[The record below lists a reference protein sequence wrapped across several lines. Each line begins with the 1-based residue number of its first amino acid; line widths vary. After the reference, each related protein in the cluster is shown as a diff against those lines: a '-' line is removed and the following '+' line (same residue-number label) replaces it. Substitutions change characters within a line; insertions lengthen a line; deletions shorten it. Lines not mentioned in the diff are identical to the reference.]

1 MVHSFKQHMEKK
13 NLIKLMLSEGYNPK
27 DYDVDAILAEGFWD
41 SAKKFGK
48 SAALAG
54 ALAAGVHG
62 GMAPTPQTQTPQT
75 PQISSQ
81 QAIDNHST
89 ENGKL
94 SPQDWKMHA
103 QKYPAKGNGVGFIP
117 DPAKPGHW
125 IPAGGADS
133 VRVQSTT
140 QINNDRLTQDDI
152 GVTPYKDGNAIGP
165 TNVSKYGENI
175 IFTSFKKFRENRDL
189 RRKSK

>member
-1 MVHSFKQHMEKK
+1 M
-13 NLIKLMLSEGYNPK
+13 
-27 DYDVDAILAEGFWD
+27 
-41 SAKKFGK
+41 
-48 SAALAG
+48 
-54 ALAAGVHG
+54 AAGVHG
-62 GMAPTPQTQTPQT
+62 GMAPTPQT

-152 GVTPYKDGNAIGP
+152 GLTPYKGGNPIGP
-165 TNVSKYGENI
+165 TNYGENI